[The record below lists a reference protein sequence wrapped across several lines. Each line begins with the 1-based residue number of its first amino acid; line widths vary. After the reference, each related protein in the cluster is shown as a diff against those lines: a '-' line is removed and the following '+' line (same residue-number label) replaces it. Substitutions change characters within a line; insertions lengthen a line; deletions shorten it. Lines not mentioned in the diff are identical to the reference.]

1 MGDYSY
7 VTKNYN
13 EHTSFKK
20 LSLKTQAKPKT
31 ELNMIK
37 HKTPLLRLG
46 LFTRGMKP
54 AYLLS
59 SGMTRWNCVQFLH
72 LMDP

>member
-37 HKTPLLRLG
+37 HKTSLE
-46 LFTRGMKP
+46 
-54 AYLLS
+54 Y
-59 SGMTRWNCVQFLH
+59 
-72 LMDP
+72 